1 MFRKS
6 NDTSRKRAQERH
18 PERHPE
24 RQPDKQSGKKPEKN
38 SKKRREI
45 KLFGGLAAG
54 IIGGIVAT
62 WVLDKYQQ
70 GALQATRHAESAFDA
85 DPVLSRRQED
95 QLRSQQRA
103 HAQAAERIAKS
114 TFGKGLSRNQRRNAA
129 PILHYAIGA
138 LAGGAYGF
146 AVEILPVVRR
156 GYGTGYSNLLFLGGS
171 QAMLPW
177 LNLGVRQKI
186 PPAIHANG
194 LSAAVVY
201 GAVLETTRRIVRW
214 ML

>member
-6 NDTSRKRAQERH
+6 NDTSRKRAQEQRPDKQ
-18 PERHPE
+18 PE
-24 RQPDKQSGKKPEKN
+24 KQSGKKSGKQ

-45 KLFGGLAAG
+45 KLFGGLMAG
-54 IIGGIVAT
+54 VIGGIVAT

-70 GALQATRHAESAFDA
+70 GALEATRQAESAFDA
-85 DPVLSRRQED
+85 DPILSRRQED
-95 QLRSQQRA
+95 QLRTQQRA
-103 HAQAAERIAKS
+103 HAEAAERIAKS

-156 GYGTGYSNLLFLGGS
+156 GYGTGFSNLLFLGGS

-177 LNLGVRQKI
+177 LNLGTRQKI
-186 PPAIHANG
+186 SPVKNGG
-194 LSAAVVY
+194 LSAPLVY
-201 GAVLETTRRIVRW
+201 GATLETTRRILRW
-214 ML
+214 LL